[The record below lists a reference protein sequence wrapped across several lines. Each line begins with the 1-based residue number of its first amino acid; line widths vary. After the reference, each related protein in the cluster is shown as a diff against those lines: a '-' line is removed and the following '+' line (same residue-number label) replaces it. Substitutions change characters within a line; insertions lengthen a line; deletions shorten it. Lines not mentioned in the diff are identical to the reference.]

1 MESKLYLFPENT
13 KKLDLISNKG
23 YIAILDNVCIRANIK
38 PCLDSMNVINL
49 TIICEDDKQ
58 IYKSIGKKQILKV
71 LIQGLYEYFIITDVV
86 KDLDEIEITARQWT
100 IDVTRGMFLEDV
112 RPTNLNSIAYLEWCK
127 THSKEYLMGKQ
138 FAKDLEVGGNITDL
152 KTNYFMNKNMYD
164 AINEAQ
170 ETFKGEIKRE
180 GFKVSIVDHVG
191 SKTPTYEVEYGRN
204 LLENTQHENFDIT
217 IGVIGKGYDGIQSP
231 IVYSGLL
238 SNNPNLLGRTTE
250 LETKVRV
257 RKEGEEEQEGYIYF
271 NSESE
276 AIVELTRL
284 AKEEFTIHQVDMPI
298 IEYNTKFIDL
308 STTVEY
314 KDTPQGFINIG
325 DVVNVRI
332 EKYNNLNVN
341 VRVYSYTYN
350 VLTQEIEDVVLTNN
364 SIESVTPPSIS
375 SIVKE
380 IENKPSL
387 NEVIETARKE
397 STALV
402 NAGFGGYAHYD
413 KSYWAVG
420 DNVDVNKM
428 KNCIV
433 GNKNGI
439 KFSRNG
445 VFSDDS
451 TLVMDIN
458 GNFNASVISTGKL
471 DANLIRTGNI
481 ISADSKVNISLDKGN
496 LDITGGALTVTNS
509 GGTVVIDGKHN
520 MHKIVLSGTLKLK
533 METGVTKKTAFVAHN
548 LGYKP
553 CSSAYVE
560 LQAEKTYVYPFPY
573 ISYNNFSSSTLGITT
588 LGRCWASDNLLEF
601 VFIRPEDV
609 AAKTEEVFSIRY
621 YIYKEVAI

>member
-13 KKLDLISNKG
+13 KKIDLISNKG
-23 YIAILDNVCIRANIK
+23 YITTLDDICIRGNIK
-38 PCLDSMNVINL
+38 PCLDSMCVLNL

-71 LIQGLYEYFIITDVV
+71 LIQGLHEYFIITDVV

-138 FAKDLEVGGNITDL
+138 FAKDLEIGGNITDL

-164 AINEAQ
+164 AINEASQ
-170 ETFKGEIKRE
+170 NFKGEIKRE

-191 SKTPTYEVEYGRN
+191 SKTPTYEVEYGMN
-204 LLENTQHENFDIT
+204 LLENTQHENFDIV
-217 IGVIGKGYDGIQSP
+217 IGVIGKGFDGIQSP
-231 IVYSGLL
+231 IIYSGLL
-238 SNNPNLLGRTTE
+238 KDNPNLLGRTTE

-271 NSESE
+271 NTENE
-276 AIVELTRL
+276 AIAELTRL
-284 AKEEFTIHQVDMPI
+284 AREQFTIHQVDMPI
-298 IEYNTKFIDL
+298 IEYTTKFIDL
-308 STTVEY
+308 STTEEY
-314 KDTPQGFINIG
+314 KDAPQGFINVG
-325 DVVNVRI
+325 DVVNVKI
-332 EKYNNLNVN
+332 EKYNDLNVN

-350 VLTQEIEDVVLTNN
+350 VLTQEIEDVTLTNN
-364 SIESVTPPSIS
+364 SIESITPPSMS
-375 SIVKE
+375 SIVQE
-380 IENKPSL
+380 IEKKPNM
-387 NEVIETARKE
+387 NEVIEVARQE

-402 NAGFGGYAHYD
+402 NQGFGGYVHYD
-413 KSYWAVG
+413 KSYVAIG
-420 DNVDVNKM
+420 DNEKVDLM

-433 GNKNGI
+433 LNKNGI
-439 KFSRNG
+439 KFSKNG
-445 VFSDDS
+445 VFSKDS

-471 DANLIRTGNI
+471 NSNLIRTGNI
-481 ISADSKVNISLDKGN
+481 VSADNKVNIGLDNGN
-496 LDITGGALTVTNS
+496 INITGGALTVTNS
-509 GGTVVIDGKHN
+509 NGTVVIDGKHN

-573 ISYNNFSSSTLGITT
+573 ISYNNFSSSTIGMTT

-601 VFIRPEDV
+601 VFIRTADTAV
-609 AAKTEEVFSIRY
+609 TEEVFSIRY